1 MRIVRF
7 GIIGGGMMGRE
18 FASAAARWLHL
29 PEMTVR
35 PEVVAVCNRTLDTP
49 KVDWFRKNIPTLGQ
63 VTSDYRELLDNP
75 AVEAV
80 YIAVPHNLHEEFYT
94 AALEAGKH
102 LMGEKP
108 FGIDLKANNAIMAA
122 VRRHPDSFVRCAS
135 QFVFFPAVQRIGRMI
150 EAGAFGQII
159 EVNAG
164 FLHGSDLNPQKPINW
179 KRTIAYNGEYGVMG
193 DLGPHVCAVPFRA
206 GWIPRN
212 VRGVLSNIVRERPD
226 GKGKMVPCETWD
238 NATLLC
244 EAEDLASGSVFPFHL
259 RTERISP
266 GQKNNWYIEIYG
278 TRASVRYSLN
288 EANTLELLEYT
299 PNGDRV
305 EGVPPSN
312 RGLEARDTPVW
323 RPEQAWQKI
332 NLGHEVTYKSITGEI
347 FQFGVC
353 DAVLQMWA
361 AFLYELERG
370 ETPGRFAG
378 CATPEE
384 SVLWHKLFT
393 AALKSQAKGAT
404 VAV

>member
-1 MRIVRF
+1 
-7 GIIGGGMMGRE
+7 MMGRE
-18 FASAAARWLHL
+18 FASAAARWLHV
-29 PEMTVR
+29 PEMTVK
-35 PEVVAVCNRTLDTP
+35 PEIVALCNRTLDTP
-49 KVDWFRKNIPTLGQ
+49 KVDWFRRNIPALTQ
-63 VTSDYRELLDNP
+63 VTNDYRALLDNP

-80 YIAVPHNLHEEFYT
+80 YIAVPHHLHAEFYT

-108 FGIDLKANNAIMAA
+108 FGIDLETNTAIMAA
-122 VRRHPDSFVRCAS
+122 VRRHPHCLVRCAS

-159 EVNAG
+159 EVNTG

-179 KRTIAYNGEYGVMG
+179 KRMIEYNGAYGVMG
-193 DLGPHVCAVPFRA
+193 DLGPHACTVPLRA

-212 VRGVLSNIVRERPD
+212 VRAVLSNIVRARPD
-226 GKGKMVPCETWD
+226 GKGGVVSCETWD

-244 EAEDLASGSVFPFHL
+244 EAEDPASGSVFPFTL

-278 TRASVRYSLN
+278 TKASVRFSLN
-288 EANTLELLEYT
+288 EANTLQLLQYA
-299 PNGDRV
+299 PG
-305 EGVPPSN
+305 G
-312 RGLEARDTPVW
+312 EAT
-323 RPEQAWQKI
+323 WQTI
-332 NLGHEVTYKSITGEI
+332 HLGHETAYKSITAEI

-353 DAVLQMWA
+353 DAILQMWA
-361 AFLYELERG
+361 AFLYELDRG

-393 AALKSQAKGAT
+393 AALESQAKGTT
-404 VAV
+404 VAIS